1 MRIGSGRQANHHSN
15 GLIKPGLIALSR
27 FGILETSFA
36 NTPMNYG
43 HFDDTAKEYVI
54 TRPDTPRPWSNYLG
68 STEYGAI
75 ITNHA
80 GGYSFYKSGATGRF
94 LRMRFNSIPMD
105 QPGRLFY
112 VRDNESGDFWT
123 PSWQPSPKPLDRFK
137 YACRHGMAYTII
149 ESEYE
154 GIASEA
160 TYFVPLGQTFEYWR
174 LKLTNRSNRK
184 RSLGVFTY
192 CEFANLWHTF
202 QDLTNL
208 QYSQFITRATLED
221 GIMGVTCNPN
231 YDFDGKDL
239 TGCNRSWIA
248 LNGAPLAGYES
259 VRERFLGSY
268 GGYAAPEVVVKGR
281 CENFLGEGDNIC
293 GGLHAVIDLAPGETR
308 ELIVQLGLGTVQS
321 HGKKTVAEFGNS
333 ARCEAEFQK
342 LKSAWHAPLGALQVE
357 TPDKDFDH
365 MVNVWNAYNA
375 LITYAWSR
383 SASLVYNGERD
394 GLGFR
399 DTVQDMLG
407 AIPLLKE
414 GVKPRLELMLTGQL
428 SNGGAIPVIKPFSHK
443 PGHEA
448 PPPDAEYRSDD
459 CLWFFNAVPAYVA
472 ETGDLGFYK
481 KVLPY
486 ADKGEASVLGHLR
499 RALEFNLE
507 RTGRNGLPCGLAAD
521 WNDCIRLG
529 YRGESVFVAFQV
541 RLGLDTYAG
550 LADRLDQTAEANWAR
565 KELKGLDAKI
575 QKVCW
580 DGEWFIWAIGQ
591 DGTVYGTKGF
601 PEGQVYMNTQV
612 WAVMSGAATP
622 EQAKTCLK
630 TMKDRLA
637 TPFGVM
643 LCAPPFIKADPEI
656 MKATLFNAGIKE
668 NAGIF
673 SHTQSWGVIAE
684 VMQGNG
690 KQAYDYFRAFMP
702 SAYND
707 RAEQRQVEP
716 YVHCQTT
723 YSRYNINEGA
733 SRVPWLSGTASWSY
747 YSATHWLLGIR
758 PEENGLRIDPCIP
771 AEWKG
776 FKMKRSFRGKSLS
789 IEVSNPS
796 GVQKGARSLS
806 VDGANIAGCVVPA
819 EKLHDGSK
827 IVAVLG

>member
-1 MRIGSGRQANHHSN
+1 M
-15 GLIKPGLIALSR
+15 K
-27 FGILETSFA
+27 
-36 NTPMNYG
+36 YG
-43 HFDDTAKEYVI
+43 HFDDQAREYVI

-112 VRDNESGDFWT
+112 LRDNESGDFWSN
-123 PSWQPSPKPLDRFK
+123 SWQPVGKPLDEQK
-137 YACRHGMAYTII
+137 CVCRHGTAYTII
-149 ESEYE
+149 ESRYA

-174 LKLTNRSNRK
+174 LRVTNTTRRRRK
-184 RSLGVFTY
+184 IGVFTY
-192 CEFANLWHTF
+192 CEFANLWHTY
-202 QDLTNL
+202 QDLVNL
-208 QYSQFITRATLED
+208 QYSLFITRATLES
-221 GIMGVTCNPN
+221 GILGITCNPN

-239 TGCNRSWIA
+239 TGCNRTWMA
-248 LNGAPLAGYES
+248 LTGAPLAGVET
-259 VRERFLGSY
+259 VREKFLGGY
-268 GGYAAPEVVVKGR
+268 GGYAAPAVVAKGK
-281 CENFLGEGDNIC
+281 CSNFLAEGDNVV
-293 GGLHAVIDLAPGETR
+293 GGQHADLVLKPGETR
-308 ELIVQLGLGTVQS
+308 EIIVLLGLGTVKS
-321 HGKKTVAEFGNS
+321 HGRKTVAEFGNS
-333 ARCEAEFQK
+333 ARCEAELQR
-342 LKSAWHAPLGALQVE
+342 LRQAWHAPLANLQVE
-357 TPDKDFDH
+357 TPDAEFDS
-365 MVNVWNAYNA
+365 MVNVWNSYNA

-428 SNGGAIPVIKPFSHK
+428 ANGGAIPVIKPFAHQ
-443 PGHEA
+443 PGHES
-448 PPPDAEYRSDD
+448 PPPDHEYRSDD
-459 CLWFFNAVPAYVA
+459 CLWFFNTVPAYVA
-472 ETGDLGFYK
+472 ETGDVDFYR

-486 ADKGEASVLGHLR
+486 ADAGEATVLGHLR

-529 YRGESVFVAFQV
+529 YKGESVFVAFQV
-541 RLGLDTYAG
+541 RLGLDVYAG
-550 LADRLDQTAEANWAR
+550 IADRLTLPEEATWAR
-565 KELKGLDAKI
+565 TQLAALDEKI
-575 QKVCW
+575 QRVCW
-580 DGEWFIWAIGQ
+580 DGKWFIWAIGQ
-591 DGTVYGTKGF
+591 DGTVYGTKDF
-601 PEGQVYMNTQV
+601 AEGQVYMNTQV
-612 WAVMSGAATP
+612 WAVMSGAATSA
-622 EQAKTCLK
+622 QAKQALA
-630 TMKDRLA
+630 TMKQRCA

-690 KQAYDYFRAFMP
+690 ERAWDYYRAFMP

-707 RAEQRQVEP
+707 RAELREVEP

-723 YSRYNINEGA
+723 YSRYNVSEGA
-733 SRVPWLSGTASWSY
+733 SRTPWLSGTASWAA
-747 YSATHWLLGIR
+747 YSATHWILGVR
-758 PEENGLRIDPCIP
+758 PEVDGLRIDPCIP
-771 AEWKG
+771 KAWKG
-776 FKMKRSFRGKSLS
+776 FTMTRTFRGLRLHIEVRNPKRRNRGLKSLT
-789 IEVSNPS
+789 
-796 GVQKGARSLS
+796 
-806 VDGANIAGCVVPA
+806 VDGELFAGNVVPC
-819 EKLHDGSK
+819 EKLKDGTK

>member
-1 MRIGSGRQANHHSN
+1 M
-15 GLIKPGLIALSR
+15 K
-27 FGILETSFA
+27 F
-36 NTPMNYG
+36 G
-43 HFDDTAKEYVI
+43 HFDDAAREYVI
-54 TRPDTPRPWSNYLG
+54 TKPDTPRPWSNYLG

-94 LRMRFNSIPMD
+94 LRMRFNGIPLD
-105 QPGRLFY
+105 QPGRQFY
-112 VRDNESGDFWT
+112 LRDKQSKDYW
-123 PSWQPSPKPLDRFK
+123 SAAWQPVAKPLDQFK
-137 YACRHGMAYTII
+137 STCRHGTAYTVI
-149 ESEYE
+149 ESEYS
-154 GIASEA
+154 GIATES

-174 LKLTNRSNRK
+174 LRVTNKSKEK
-184 RSLGVFTY
+184 RELSVFTY

-202 QDLTNL
+202 QDLVNL
-208 QYSQFITRATLED
+208 QYSLFITRAFLED
-221 GIMGVTCNPN
+221 GVLGVVCNPN
-231 YDFDGKDL
+231 FDFNGDL
-239 TGCNRSWIA
+239 TGCNRSWMA
-248 LNGAPLAGYES
+248 LTGAPLAGYET

-268 GGYAAPEVVVKGR
+268 GGYANPDVVVKGQ
-281 CENFLGEGDNIC
+281 CSNYLAQGDNVC
-293 GGLHAVIDLAPGETR
+293 GGLQADITLAPGETK
-308 ELIVQLGLGTVQS
+308 ELIVLLGIGTIGS
-321 HGKKTVAEFGNS
+321 HGRKTVAEFGNPG
-333 ARCEAEFQK
+333 RCEAELLK
-342 LKSAWHAPLGALQVE
+342 LKASWHKHFHSLQVQ
-357 TPDKDFDH
+357 TPDKEFDA
-365 MVNVWNAYNA
+365 MVNTWNAYNA

-407 AIPLLKE
+407 AIPLIGN
-414 GVKPRLELMLTGQL
+414 GVKGRLELMLTGQL
-428 SNGGAIPVIKPFSHK
+428 ANGGAIPVIKPFSHK
-443 PGHEA
+443 PGSET
-448 PPPDAEYRSDD
+448 PPPDEEYRSDD

-472 ETGDLGFYK
+472 ETGDLDFYN

-486 ADKGEASVLGHLR
+486 ADKGQATVLGHLR
-499 RALEFNLE
+499 RGLEFNLE

-529 YRGESVFVAFQV
+529 YKGESVFVAFQV

-550 LADRLDQTAEANWAR
+550 IAERLGKADEAAWAR
-565 KELKGLDAKI
+565 AELSKLDEKI
-575 QKVCW
+575 QRTCW
-580 DGEWFIWAIGQ
+580 DGEWFIWAVGQ
-591 DGTVYGTKGF
+591 DGTVYGTKNF

-612 WAVMSGAATP
+612 WAVMSGAATK

-690 KQAYDYFRAFMP
+690 DQAYDYYRAFMP
-702 SAYND
+702 SAYNEH
-707 RAEQRQVEP
+707 AEVREVEP

-723 YSRYNINEGA
+723 YSRYNTNEGK

-758 PEENGLRIDPCIP
+758 PEVEGLRIAPCIP
-771 AEWKG
+771 KKWPG
-776 FKMKRSFRGKSLS
+776 FSMQRQFRGHKVLIEVKNPAGVCSGLKSLT
-789 IEVSNPS
+789 IDGQP
-796 GVQKGARSLS
+796 VQG
-806 VDGANIAGCVVPA
+806 DIVPA
-819 EKLHDGSK
+819 NLIKDGSK
-827 IVAVLG
+827 IIATLG